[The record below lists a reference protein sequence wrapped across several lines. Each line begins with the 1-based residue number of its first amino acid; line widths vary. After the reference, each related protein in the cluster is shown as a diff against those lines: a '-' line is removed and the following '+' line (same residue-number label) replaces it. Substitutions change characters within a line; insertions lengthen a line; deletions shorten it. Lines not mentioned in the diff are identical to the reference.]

1 VGGAFRRRG
10 SLGRGLIIVAQPDVI
25 DAHVHFWDPARLHYP
40 WHAGE
45 PALQR
50 AFLPKDFGPL
60 STDAVRAVVFVQ
72 ADCLP
77 DESEREIDWVARL
90 AADEP
95 RILGMVAFC
104 DLLDER
110 DRSSALDRLRTSP
123 LVVGVRQNIQ
133 GHDRGFAVQDAFVRG
148 VQQVGERGF
157 TFDLC
162 ITGGQVAEV
171 EDLVARCPGTRFVLD
186 HCGKPAIR
194 DDAFDV
200 WADPIERLAAH
211 DDVYCKL
218 SGLLTEAR
226 PDQRNSGGV
235 RRYAEH
241 VIECFGPERMI
252 YGSDWPVSTL
262 GGGAEVWHAITDDL
276 TSSWSDDDRHAFYS
290 GNATRFY
297 GLKTPFYG

>member
-1 VGGAFRRRG
+1 VI
-10 SLGRGLIIVAQPDVI
+10 SVARPEVI
-25 DAHVHFWDPARLHYP
+25 DAHVHFWDPERLHYP

-50 AFLPKDFGPL
+50 AFLPTDFGPL
-60 STDAVRAVVFVQ
+60 TTDAVRAVVFVQ

-77 DESEREIDWVARL
+77 AESAREIDWVARL

-95 RILGMVAFC
+95 RILGIVAFC

-110 DRSSALDRLRTSP
+110 DRGAALDRLQSSP

-133 GHDRGFAVQDAFVRG
+133 GHERGFALQDAFVRG
-148 VQQVGERGF
+148 VRQVAERGF

-162 ITGGQVAEV
+162 ITAAQVAEV
-171 EDLVARCPGTRFVLD
+171 EELVTRCPDTRFVLD

-194 DDAFDV
+194 DDAFAP

-211 DDVYCKL
+211 DGVHCKL

-226 PDQRNSGGV
+226 PDQQNSDGV

-262 GGGAEVWHAITDDL
+262 GGGAETWRAITDEL
-276 TSSWSDDDRHAFYS
+276 TSSWSADDRHAFYS

-297 GLKTPFYG
+297 ELKIPFHG

>member
-1 VGGAFRRRG
+1 
-10 SLGRGLIIVAQPDVI
+10 VALSEVI

-40 WHAGE
+40 WHEGE

-60 STDAVRAVVFVQ
+60 SSGELRAVVFVQ

-77 DESEREIDWVARL
+77 SESAREIDWVARL

-95 RILGMVAFC
+95 RILGIVGFV

-110 DRSSALDRLRTSP
+110 NRSAALDRLQTNQ

-133 GHDRGFAVQDAFVRG
+133 GHESGYALQDAFVRG
-148 VQQVGERGF
+148 VRQVGERGF

-171 EDLVARCPGTRFVLD
+171 EQLVTRCSGSRFVLD

-194 DDAFDV
+194 DDAFGE
-200 WADPIERLAAH
+200 WADAIERLAAH
-211 DDVYCKL
+211 PDVHCKL

-226 PDQRNSGGV
+226 PDQRNPDGV

-241 VIECFGPERMI
+241 VIECFGPRRMI
-252 YGSDWPVSTL
+252 YGSDWPVATL
-262 GGGAEVWHAITDDL
+262 GGGAEIWRAITDDL
-276 TSSWSDDDRHAFYS
+276 TSSWGDADRRAFYS

-297 GLKTPFYG
+297 GLKIPFHG

>member
-1 VGGAFRRRG
+1 
-10 SLGRGLIIVAQPDVI
+10 VARSDVI

-40 WHAGE
+40 WHEGE

-50 AFLPKDFGPL
+50 AFLPRDFRPL
-60 STDAVRAVVFVQ
+60 SNGGVRALLFVQ

-77 DESEREIDWVARL
+77 SESAREVDWVARL
-90 AADEP
+90 ASDEP
-95 RILGMVAFC
+95 RILGIVAFV
-104 DLLDER
+104 DLLNER
-110 DRSSALDRLRTSP
+110 DRGAALDRLRTNP

-133 GHDRGFAVQDAFVRG
+133 GYEPGFALQDAFVRG

-162 ITGGQVAEV
+162 ITSGQLAEV
-171 EDLVARCPGTRFVLD
+171 EALVARSPGTRFVLD

-194 DDAFDV
+194 DDEFTQ
-200 WADPIERLAAH
+200 WAEAIERLAAH
-211 DDVYCKL
+211 RGVHCKL

-226 PDQRNSGGV
+226 HDQRNTDGV

-241 VIECFGPERMI
+241 VIDCFGPARMI
-252 YGSDWPVSTL
+252 YGSDWPVSIL
-262 GGGAEVWHAITDDL
+262 GGGAEVWREITDDL
-276 TSSWSDDDRHAFYS
+276 TSSWSEEDRRAFYS

>member
-1 VGGAFRRRG
+1 VGR
-10 SLGRGLIIVAQPDVI
+10 PEVI

-40 WHAGE
+40 WHEGE

-50 AFLPKDFGPL
+50 PFLPKDFGPL
-60 STDAVRAVVFVQ
+60 SNGGVRAVVFVQ

-77 DESEREIDWVARL
+77 NESAREIDWVARL
-90 AADEP
+90 ASDEP
-95 RILGMVAFC
+95 RILGIVAFV

-110 DRSSALDRLRTSP
+110 DRSAALDRLETNA
-123 LVVGVRQNIQ
+123 LAVGVRQNIQ
-133 GHDRGFAVQDAFVRG
+133 GHEPGLALQDALVRG

-162 ITGGQVAEV
+162 ITSGQVAEA
-171 EDLVARCPGTRFVLD
+171 EALVARCPDTHFVLD

-194 DDAFDV
+194 DDAFTE
-200 WADPIERLAAH
+200 WAGAIERLAAH
-211 DDVYCKL
+211 ADVHCKL

-226 PDQRNSGGV
+226 PDQRTSDGV

-241 VIECFGPERMI
+241 VMECFGPSRMI

-262 GGGAEVWHAITDDL
+262 GGGAEIWRAITDEL
-276 TSSWSDDDRHAFYS
+276 TASWGEDDRRAFYS
-290 GNATRFY
+290 DNATRFY
-297 GLKTPFYG
+297 GLKTPFHG